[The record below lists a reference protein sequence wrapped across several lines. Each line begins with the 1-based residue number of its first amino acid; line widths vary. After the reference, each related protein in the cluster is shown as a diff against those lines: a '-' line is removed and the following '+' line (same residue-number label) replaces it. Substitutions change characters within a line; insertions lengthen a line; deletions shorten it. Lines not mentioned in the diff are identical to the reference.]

1 MAAFYIDSS
10 ALVKRYVAETGSGWL
25 IQLADPTTG
34 HDLYTVTLTAP
45 EVIAAVARRARGG
58 HLAMPLA
65 TVALRNF
72 RADWQTQYQAIEPD
86 AAIIDRAMDIAQT
99 HALRGYD
106 AVHVATAVELWR
118 RRQASA
124 LPPLTFISAD
134 QEQLHVAAGEGL
146 AVDDP
151 NRHI

>member
-1 MAAFYIDSS
+1 VAAFYVDSS
-10 ALVKRYVAETGSGWL
+10 ALVKRYVAEIGSHWL
-25 IQLADPTTG
+25 IQLADPTAG

-58 HLAMPLA
+58 QLARRLA

-86 AAIIDRAMDIAQT
+86 TAVIDRAMDIAEM

-106 AVHVATAVELWR
+106 AVHVATAIELQR
-118 RRQASA
+118 RR
-124 LPPLTFISAD
+124 
-134 QEQLHVAAGEGL
+134 
-146 AVDDP
+146 
-151 NRHI
+151 